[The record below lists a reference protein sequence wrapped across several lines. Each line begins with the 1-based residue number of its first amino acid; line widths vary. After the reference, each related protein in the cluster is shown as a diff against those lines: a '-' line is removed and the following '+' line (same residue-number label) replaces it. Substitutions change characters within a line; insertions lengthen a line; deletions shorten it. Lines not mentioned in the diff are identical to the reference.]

1 MTTVK
6 ALCGVSCAKNLHS
19 AGTVLCVYLQV
30 SHGNRKSYCE
40 QHGYKLLDGTGWYGS
55 RGVGLA
61 YYSWLKVEFVC
72 KMMEQ
77 NKHHQW
83 LFWMDK
89 DALFMNTH
97 IKLSRL
103 LVRVT
108 ENDII
113 IVAADAESLNAGTLL
128 IRNNQQGRKFCQDW
142 IGRRYK
148 FRYEQQALSTMY
160 NQAVRERGQE
170 CIVKEQ
176 VNLQHPSGVKACLDQ
191 RAPGFRVLKLCAMGS
206 WGGLEW
212 KRGHGFYFQGFYM
225 YGDFIVH
232 FAGSSVPKLPQ
243 MKRAQQ
249 NSL

>member
-1 MTTVK
+1 
-6 ALCGVSCAKNLHS
+6 
-19 AGTVLCVYLQV
+19 V

-40 QHGYKLLDGTGWYGS
+40 QHGYELLDGTGWYGS

-83 LFWMDK
+83 LFWMDT
-89 DALFMNTH
+89 DALFVNMC
-97 IKLSRL
+97 IKPSQL
-103 LVRVT
+103 LVGVT
-108 ENDII
+108 ENDVI
-113 IVAADAESLNAGTLL
+113 IVAADAESLNAGTFL

-148 FRYEQQALSTMY
+148 ALSTMY
-160 NQAVRERGQE
+160 SQAVREWA
-170 CIVKEQ
+170 
-176 VNLQHPSGVKACLDQ
+176 GVHCEGAGEPTTSFWCQSVLGSK
-191 RAPGFRVLKLCAMGS
+191 APGFHVLKLCAMGS

-212 KRGHGFYFQGFYM
+212 KRGHSFYFYM

-243 MKRAQQ
+243 MKCAQQ
-249 NSL
+249 N